1 MKRGI
6 EIWLMLAAVI
16 LFAACRDYE
25 ADAIFGKRVNV
36 PLAFTF
42 SSAMTEAQTR
52 QSGDALIG
60 TNRGITIQRI
70 VPLIGQEPDGSE
82 VSQEQG
88 PYNKTSSNFYYYQYC
103 SMTTGV
109 DHCLVYGKAQGG
121 GNTPNATYGWL
132 NAPTF
137 PFLISSK
144 SDLQGLSYSL
154 ASIYDQTE
162 APSEAWQLADALTG
176 LANVDDGKWRNS
188 TNAVLQNLFKNFINH
203 EFNLPGSAASVK
215 QWIAALKDAATA
227 YLDNRPAS
235 IEDAEAAILERV
247 KTAAETAAN
256 ALTITDDSYP
266 RDKGLPDGAAA
277 LRWTTWTD
285 QQQVYTGF
293 KPVMQTTTLDNIN
306 SVSRFA
312 YPAALYYFVN
322 STLRTSDEKVDFN
335 ELYTSKDA
343 WSNVLA
349 EKFSDEE
356 KTRVTTDTKAVA
368 LTNPVQYAVAQ
379 LVVALESSAT
389 LATAESGVS
398 ITVGSGSQ
406 FFPLKGVIVCGQR
419 PVDYLFKQSSNS
431 DAEVKFIYDPQVKPD
446 CYLSTT
452 KQENAATTLVLQS
465 FDNED
470 VNIILEFENNSDQDF
485 KCLDGTVYR
494 GTRFY
499 LIGQVKASDG
509 TGDKLEASGRV
520 FTKDYT
526 TTVNMKVTSLEK
538 AYNVLPNL
546 LSSNLEIGVETT
558 PQWVVATPTTIRLD
572 E

>member
-1 MKRGI
+1 MKREI

-162 APSEAWQLADALTG
+162 APSEAWQLADALTD

-215 QWIAALKDAATA
+215 QWMKALKAAA
-227 YLDNRPAS
+227 NDYYNADLSS
-235 IEDAEAAILERV
+235 IGDDERAILQAISGYIIND
-247 KTAAETAAN
+247 KIN
-256 ALTITDDSYP
+256 DITYP
-266 RDKGLPDGAAA
+266 RDKELPDGAAA

-285 QQQVYTGF
+285 QQQVEHTGF

-349 EKFSDEE
+349 DKFSDEE

-368 LTNPVQYAVAQ
+368 LTDPVQYAVAQ
-379 LVVALESSAT
+379 LIVALESTAT
-389 LATAESGVS
+389 LATAETNVS
-398 ITVGSGSQ
+398 ITVGSTT
-406 FFPLKGVIVCGQR
+406 FPLRGVIVCGQR

-431 DAEVKFIYDPQVKPD
+431 DAEVKFIYDPQVKSE

-499 LIGQVKASDG
+499 LIGQVVSKVDD
-509 TGDKLEASGRV
+509 DKPEASGRV
-520 FTKDYT
+520 FTKGYT

-558 PQWVVATPTTIRLD
+558 PQWVAATPTDVRLD